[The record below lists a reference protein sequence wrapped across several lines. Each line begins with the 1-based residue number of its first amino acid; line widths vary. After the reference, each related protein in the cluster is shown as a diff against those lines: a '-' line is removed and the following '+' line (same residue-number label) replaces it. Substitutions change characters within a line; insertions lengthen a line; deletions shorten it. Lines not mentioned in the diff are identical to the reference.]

1 MNHYFRKTAAF
12 ALTGAMLASSIP
24 LPSFAEEDIPEV
36 DDLPA
41 IAESVENNTDE
52 IKTATE
58 ENNANETESPAE
70 KSGKSEPKVQLDSI
84 DKLTAIDK
92 IDFTFTVS
100 DSFAG
105 EITERVA
112 DIGEEVKGTLN
123 HYIRGTAQY
132 QYHILTLSGAKG
144 QVSLWRV
151 DYGSLQNTNHYTNE
165 PMYFY
170 QGFRVEDNQLVRYDP
185 NEYTEYKNDFYV
197 QVKASGDNINEVS
210 FNYKPYS
217 QTKNLNERM
226 KGAQLCENVDY
237 TAFSTDEISLK
248 DKFEEKD
255 EEKIIKEEIERN
267 RGYDVTE
274 QDPERYVTVVKGER
288 NDGRMLG
295 YSINF
300 IAEIP
305 FENKNSDYSYLGNNL
320 KLALIG
326 LENTL
331 DGKVYRNDV
340 MVRLAGDK
348 GCLWFKVGDGEFGKN
363 DDGTQ
368 FVKSEYNS
376 LISFDGYQRVYN
388 TINHKSLNVELTFSG
403 ENMEL
408 DKAVLVDGSYKYSF
422 NADQIKY
429 IGGGKS
435 TYEKLW

>member
-1 MNHYFRKTAAF
+1 
-12 ALTGAMLASSIP
+12 
-24 LPSFAEEDIPEV
+24 
-36 DDLPA
+36 
-41 IAESVENNTDE
+41 
-52 IKTATE
+52 
-58 ENNANETESPAE
+58 
-70 KSGKSEPKVQLDSI
+70 
-84 DKLTAIDK
+84 
-92 IDFTFTVS
+92 
-100 DSFAG
+100 
-105 EITERVA
+105 
-112 DIGEEVKGTLN
+112 
-123 HYIRGTAQY
+123 
-132 QYHILTLSGAKG
+132 
-144 QVSLWRV
+144 
-151 DYGSLQNTNHYTNE
+151 
-165 PMYFY
+165 
-170 QGFRVEDNQLVRYDP
+170 
-185 NEYTEYKNDFYV
+185 
-197 QVKASGDNINEVS
+197 
-210 FNYKPYS
+210 
-217 QTKNLNERM
+217 
-226 KGAQLCENVDY
+226 
-237 TAFSTDEISLK
+237 
-248 DKFEEKD
+248 
-255 EEKIIKEEIERN
+255 
-267 RGYDVTE
+267 
-274 QDPERYVTVVKGER
+274 
-288 NDGRMLG
+288 MLG